1 MVQEF
6 SARFMKV
13 YNSIHTEV
21 KPPSGDA
28 QLRYVDSF
36 GSDFALMLRERISNT
51 LGIMMSETTEVKV
64 NLMASGKIKQNFDRN
79 GKKPQGDVQPYTSQ
93 LSDENFDFM
102 MKNMEKLME
111 RMSMEKNPTNT
122 KQNDF

>member
-1 MVQEF
+1 
-6 SARFMKV
+6 
-13 YNSIHTEV
+13 
-21 KPPSGDA
+21 
-28 QLRYVDSF
+28 
-36 GSDFALMLRERISNT
+36 
-51 LGIMMSETTEVKV
+51 MMSDVIEVEV
-64 NLMASGKIKQNFDRN
+64 NLMASGKVKHYFDRN